1 MSNKIDFFG
10 YEGKMTYENQSS
22 GIRTFQMDI
31 DLLHKINSFTLN
43 VMKEEEF
50 KPKDV
55 IRDFR
60 MTSNGDFSFKC
71 GGGYKISDELVGGDA
86 SGVMSKTFEYFLEYD
101 KDKDIKDL
109 DRLNEFIDEN
119 KDHIRRMFPNA
130 EKFEGFNKE
139 YDFTEEKIV
148 DLELEKG
155 KISVKTEIL
164 DDLEECSLKYRD
176 KNGKIT
182 ENETKE
188 MVIPNTDLEKYF
200 KYVFDNDYNIHP
212 SNFKGDIN
220 EDDFVKKFNLEDKLP
235 NFTILSPDKLL
246 YNKNDSSLC
255 DIATLKETVLEV
267 ESKEFWDNMDLK
279 DIRSYET
286 LAEKGVVS
294 ICYEKET
301 DEKGEVYTKSYTDF
315 EEYSENVVNS
325 KKKEIIDKEV
335 QSIKKELMEKTDIE
349 NNCIKTKNFFEL
361 KEKYEK
367 ELEKVEDKLENLKG
381 NKEKAVN
388 KEEVQEKVKEE
399 KELEIEIE

>member
-10 YEGKMTYENQSS
+10 YKGKMSYENQYS

-31 DLLHKINSFTLN
+31 DLLHKIKSFTLN

-109 DRLNEFIDEN
+109 DRLNEFIEEN

-139 YDFTEEKIV
+139 YDFTNEKIV

-164 DDLEECSLKYRD
+164 NDLEECSLKYRD

-200 KYVFDNDYNIHP
+200 KYVFDSDYNIHP

-349 NNCIKTKNFFEL
+349 NNCIKTKDFFEL

-381 NKEKAVN
+381 NKEKVVN

-399 KELEIEIE
+399 KELEIE